1 MPGDIADPQ
10 WARLTS
16 DENRG
21 LRRGAWYRVVATTP
35 GEAVLDVNRRRVPL
49 PRASLQFVSTPPQTW
64 TVVSRPPDAHG
75 LPTGWDDKY
84 AVCPSCRNRA
94 PLKQSDLTLR
104 CQRCGGLFRVAW
116 DEWFLTRS

>member
-1 MPGDIADPQ
+1 MPGDLLELQ
-10 WARLTS
+10 WARLRS

-21 LRRGAWYRVVATTP
+21 LRRGAWYRVVSTTP
-35 GEAVLDVNRRRVPL
+35 REAVLDVNRTRVSL
-49 PRASLQFVSTPPQTW
+49 PRTSLQFVSAPPQTW

-94 PLKQSDLTLR
+94 PLKQSDHTLR
-104 CQRCGGLFRVAW
+104 CPRCAGLFRVAW
-116 DEWFLTRS
+116 DEWFLTRP